1 MSKRD
6 TYAAY
11 DRFARVYDRH
21 WGREVPSQIMT
32 VIERLLVPLMP
43 EGARILDVCCGTG
56 YTASA
61 LGERGFLV
69 TGLDGSREMLRHA
82 RRNAPASGFIL
93 ADARSFEMMPIY
105 HGVISTFDSLNHIM
119 TLEGL
124 TAVCRNVHRALQP
137 GGLFLFDM
145 NMEKGF
151 LEHWADYFAIVEDR
165 EVCILAGA
173 YDAGERIG
181 RYDITMFER
190 RGKMWQRTDTSISE
204 KYYPAK
210 EIRLALRAAGFK
222 DISAYDAEKEL
233 GLSDH
238 VGRTFFLA
246 RKALA

>member
-1 MSKRD
+1 MPKKV
-6 TYAAY
+6 TYRAY
-11 DRFARVYDRH
+11 DLFARVYDRH
-21 WGREVPSQIMT
+21 WGREVPAQIVT
-32 VIERLLVPLMP
+32 VIDRLLVPSLP
-43 EGARILDVCCGTG
+43 VGARILDVCCGTG
-56 YTASA
+56 YTASE
-61 LGERGFLV
+61 LGRRGFVV
-69 TGLDGSREMLRHA
+69 TGLDESEEMLRHA

-105 HGVISTFDSLNHIM
+105 DGIISTFDSLNHIM

-124 TAVCRNVHRALQP
+124 TSVCRNVHRALRP

-145 NMEKGF
+145 NMENGF
-151 LEHWADYFAIVEDR
+151 LEHWAEYFAIVEDR
-165 EVCILAGA
+165 EVCILSGA
-173 YDAGERIG
+173 YDVNERVG

-190 RGKMWQRTDTSISE
+190 RGKMWRRTDTSISE

-210 EIRLALRAAGFK
+210 EIRMALKSVGFE

-246 RKALA
+246 RKAYA